1 MNSIISAGF
10 SSDFKDWHIA
20 KHDVY
25 GNHFIQAWESSGDV
39 EICSENM
46 EAVPQ
51 EDELDYE

>member
-1 MNSIISAGF
+1 MTKRTYTIA
-10 SSDFKDWHIA
+10 FK
-20 KHDVY
+20 KEVVQ
-25 GNHFIQAWESSGDV
+25 FIEAWESSGDV